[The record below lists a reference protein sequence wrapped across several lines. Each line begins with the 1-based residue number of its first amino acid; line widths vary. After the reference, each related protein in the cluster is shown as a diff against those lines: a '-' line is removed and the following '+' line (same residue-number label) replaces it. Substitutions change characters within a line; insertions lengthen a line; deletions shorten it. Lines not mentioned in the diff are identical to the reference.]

1 MNRIHALA
9 ASIIIGLAAIFGV
22 AAMSKTAGVG
32 ASKPAASEVS
42 DELIAA
48 RQRKLDRAQRALR
61 KVRAEKPPTLP
72 AVPPRT
78 VPAPPARVISQPALS
93 ASASSFDD
101 DKDDDEDDK
110 DEFEDD

>member
-9 ASIIIGLAAIFGV
+9 ASTIVGLAAIFGV

-32 ASKPAASEVS
+32 ASKPAASQVS

-48 RQRKLDRAQRALR
+48 RQRKLDRAERALR
-61 KVRAEKPPTLP
+61 KARAEKPPALP

-78 VPAPPARVISQPALS
+78 VSASPARVVSQPALS

-101 DKDDDEDDK
+101 DDHEDE

>member
-9 ASIIIGLAAIFGV
+9 ASTIIGLAAIFGV

-32 ASKPAASEVS
+32 ASKPAASQVS

-48 RQRKLDRAQRALR
+48 RQRKLDRAERALR

-72 AVPPRT
+72 AVPLENGLR
-78 VPAPPARVISQPALS
+78 PPARVISQPALS
-93 ASASSFDD
+93 ASASSSTD
-101 DKDDDEDDK
+101 DDDEDDE